1 MNFFVYG
8 REYNR
13 IRLRTF
19 FRTVTVMPVT
29 VPEYFSARLPK
40 KSQPYPFIFCKSL
53 VSTKKS

>member
-40 KSQPYPFIFCKSL
+40 MSQPYPFIFCK
-53 VSTKKS
+53 